1 MDSPKI
7 MLSNIC
13 EELRMELNLV
23 IVEKLLL
30 MSLSCYFGQFPRCS
44 SCKRTDR
51 AICLCWFDN
60 NAIVEHVLGQLVE
73 AGGYSSE

>member
-30 MSLSCYFGQFPRCS
+30 MSLSCYLDNFQGAPVEKERIGPYVCVGS
-44 SCKRTDR
+44 ITMPLSNM
-51 AICLCWFDN
+51 CWVN
-60 NAIVEHVLGQLVE
+60 
-73 AGGYSSE
+73 